1 MDGCASVEISK
12 VYSLEEQVLW
22 GRTGVMGE
30 LHGVCR
36 ALGPSVERGPAGT
49 WKFRILAE
57 NTLEDNISG
66 SGVETLG
73 MDEIV

>member
-1 MDGCASVEISK
+1 MSCMEFAG
-12 VYSLEEQVLW
+12 LW
-22 GRTGVMGE
+22 GPPLRGDQQ
-30 LHGVCR
+30 
-36 ALGPSVERGPAGT
+36 ALGSSAF
-49 WKFRILAE
+49 WAE